1 MSKTVIKN
9 EPFAKKV
16 KRFSTYIPL
25 LIMTLPGFIYLI
37 INNYIPMFGISIAFR
52 NIDFSKGIFNSPF
65 IGFDNFKYLF
75 STQDAFVITRNT
87 LLYNVV
93 FILINTTVAVFVSIF
108 LSEIKN
114 KKLLK
119 VNQTVMLLPHLISMV
134 IVAYLV
140 NAFLSADN
148 GFINKTILP
157 ALGVDSISWYNEPK
171 YWPFLLPLVSAWKG
185 FGYLSVIYLATIVGI
200 DTSFYEAADIDGA
213 TRWQQIRTITLPLLT
228 PTIIMMTL
236 LSIGRIFYSDF
247 GLFYQ
252 VPMNS
257 GTLYNTTNT
266 IDTYVY
272 RGLMQLGDIGM
283 SSAAGVYQSIV
294 GFTLV
299 VLSNLFVKKMNPES
313 ALF

>member
-1 MSKTVIKN
+1 MRKSTASNQSFGYKM
-9 EPFAKKV
+9 
-16 KRFSTYIPL
+16 KRFSTYLPL
-25 LIMTLPGFIYLI
+25 LIMTLPGFAYLI
-37 INNYIPMFGISIAFR
+37 INNYIPMFGITIAFR
-52 NIDFSKGIFNSPF
+52 NIDFQKGIFNSPF
-65 IGFDNFKYLF
+65 IGFENFKYLF

-87 LLYNVV
+87 LLYNVA
-93 FILINTTVAVFVSIF
+93 FIILNTTLAVFVAIF

-119 VNQTVMLLPHLISMV
+119 INQTIILLPHLISMV

-140 NAFLSADN
+140 NAALSADA
-148 GFINKTILP
+148 GFINKTLLP
-157 ALGVDSISWYNEPK
+157 ALGLDAIPWYNEPK
-171 YWPFLLPLVSAWKG
+171 FWPFILPIVSMWKG

-200 DTSFYEAADIDGA
+200 DTSFYEAAEIDGA
-213 TRWQQIRTITLPLLT
+213 TRWQQIKTITLPLLT
-228 PTIIMMTL
+228 PTIIMMIL
-236 LSIGRIFYSDF
+236 LSVGRIFYSDF

-257 GTLYNTTNT
+257 GSLYNTTNT

-283 SSAAGVYQSIV
+283 SSAAGVYQSLV
-294 GFTLV
+294 GFILV
-299 VLSNLFVKKMNPES
+299 VTSNLIVKKVNPES

>member
-1 MSKTVIKN
+1 MSKTIIKN

-16 KRFSTYIPL
+16 KRFSTYLPL

-87 LLYNVV
+87 LLYNVM
-93 FILINTTVAVFVSIF
+93 FIIINTTVAVFVSIF

-157 ALGVDSISWYNEPK
+157 SLGMDSISWYNEPK
-171 YWPFLLPLVSAWKG
+171 YWPFLLPIVSAWKG

-213 TRWQQIRTITLPLLT
+213 TRWQQIKTITLPLLT

-299 VLSNLFVKKMNPES
+299 VLSNMFVKKMNPES

>member
-1 MSKTVIKN
+1 MSQTIVKKDS
-9 EPFAKKV
+9 FAKKA
-16 KRFSTYIPL
+16 KRFKTYIPL

-65 IGFDNFKYLF
+65 IGFENFKYLF

-87 LLYNVV
+87 ILYNVM
-93 FILINTTVAVFVSIF
+93 FIIINTTVAVFVSIF

-148 GFINKTILP
+148 GFINKSILP
-157 ALGVDSISWYNEPK
+157 AMGMDQISWYNEPK

-185 FGYLSVIYLATIVGI
+185 FGYLSIIYLATIVGI

-213 TRWQQIRTITLPLLT
+213 TRWQQIKTITLPLLM
-228 PTIIMMTL
+228 PTIIMMML

-299 VLSNLFVKKMNPES
+299 VASNMLVKKMNPES

>member
-1 MSKTVIKN
+1 MSKTIVKN
-9 EPFAKKV
+9 QTLAQKA
-16 KRFSTYIPL
+16 KRFKTYIPL

-52 NIDFSKGIFNSPF
+52 NIDFGKGIFNSPF
-65 IGFDNFKYLF
+65 IGFENFKYLF
-75 STQDAFVITRNT
+75 STQDAFTITRNT
-87 LLYNVV
+87 ILYNVM
-93 FILINTTVAVFVSIF
+93 FIIINTTVAVFVSIF

-148 GFINKTILP
+148 GFVNKSILP
-157 ALGVDSISWYNEPK
+157 ALGLDQISWYNEPK
-171 YWPFLLPLVSAWKG
+171 FWPFILPFVSAWKG
-185 FGYLSVIYLATIVGI
+185 FGYLSIIYLATIVGI

-213 TRWQQIRTITLPLLT
+213 TRWQQIQTITIPLLT

-299 VLSNLFVKKMNPES
+299 VVSNLLVKKMNPES